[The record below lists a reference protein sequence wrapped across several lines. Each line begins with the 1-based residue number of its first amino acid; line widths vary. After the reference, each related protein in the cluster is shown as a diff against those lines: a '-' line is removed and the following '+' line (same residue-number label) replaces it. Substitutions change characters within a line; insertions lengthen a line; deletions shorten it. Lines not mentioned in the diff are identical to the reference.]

1 MDCGIIPLKNM
12 NNFPLLRSFIADC
25 SPSIPSDNS
34 EVKFLLSPL
43 NLGLLAN
50 IDDKTGHSWSKQLK
64 IEDASKFLH
73 NVDDFLV
80 KALED
85 DRRDINEIQRKAN
98 LYLESIEV
106 CDREES
112 IRQLKGIFELK
123 GKFLCVLGG
132 KSFGKSKCLNSLAKE
147 ANEGITCFSTF
158 DKQGKVKKEKTSSV
172 EREMLVLVVDMR
184 SQGNKSILLGI
195 IEALDEVGDK
205 NIKKRAE
212 KVVKEVFDLW
222 TMLGPLRFIR
232 AYIAGSL
239 IDLYLE
245 IGKGL
250 STEDKI
256 KFCEALIQE
265 LAKTRKVTVI
275 IDEANSAFDRA
286 LLDEEQ
292 LKQAQ
297 ADLALLTRLTKQERQ
312 VFFYYLFYLRSLFH
326 RPLDECYFIV
336 FRTFLSLQTEEDEI

>member
-1 MDCGIIPLKNM
+1 MDCGIIPLKNT
-12 NNFPLLRSFIADC
+12 NNFPLLQSFIADC

-73 NVDDFLV
+73 DVDDFLV
-80 KALED
+80 KAMED
-85 DRRDINEIQRKAN
+85 DCRDIKEIQTKAN
-98 LYLESIEV
+98 LYLESSEV

-112 IRQLKGIFELK
+112 IRQLKGTFELK

-147 ANEGITCFSTF
+147 ANEGVTCFPTF
-158 DKQGKVKKEKTSSV
+158 DKPGKVKKEKTSSV

-212 KVVKEVFDLW
+212 KVVKGVFDLW
-222 TMLGPLRFIR
+222 TMLGPLGFIR
-232 AYIAGSL
+232 AYIAGTL
-239 IDLYLE
+239 VDLYLAMANS
-245 IGKGL
+245 L

-312 VFFYYLFYLRSLFH
+312 VFFYYLFYLPSLFH